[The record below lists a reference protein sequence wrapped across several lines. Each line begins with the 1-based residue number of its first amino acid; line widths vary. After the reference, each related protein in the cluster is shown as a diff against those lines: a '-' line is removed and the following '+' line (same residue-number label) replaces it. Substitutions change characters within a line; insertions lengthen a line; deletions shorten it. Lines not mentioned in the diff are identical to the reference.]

1 MIFDF
6 SVTAIV
12 LVSLFIV
19 LQLGNANLHEQAE
32 IVIKGA
38 SALTAFL
45 LASRFILSNKRKYGW
60 QTYTLALV
68 PVCVYILLAFVLNGT
83 GGIGACD

>member
-12 LVSLFIV
+12 LGSLFV
-19 LQLGNANLHEQAE
+19 VVQLGNANHHEQAE
-32 IVIKGA
+32 IVIKSA

-45 LASRFILSNKRKYGW
+45 LASRFILSNRRNGW
-60 QTYTLALV
+60 QTCTLALV

-83 GGIGACD
+83 GGLRACD